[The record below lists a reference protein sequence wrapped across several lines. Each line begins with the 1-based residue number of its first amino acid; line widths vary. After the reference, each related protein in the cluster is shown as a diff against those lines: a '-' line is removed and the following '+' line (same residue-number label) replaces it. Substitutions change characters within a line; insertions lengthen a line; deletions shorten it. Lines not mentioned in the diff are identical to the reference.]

1 MPELPEVENYR
12 QFLISHLKNRKII
25 NIYLHEKKA
34 LKNTTI
40 SLLQK
45 RLKNAT
51 FKTIE
56 RRGKYLLFFFQRDVL
71 IIHLR
76 MEGKFLINSTT
87 NLKKRHLILDFQ
99 LDNQKWCQFIDSRK
113 FATIHLSS
121 IKNINHQSF
130 LNRVGPDP
138 FSKNINS
145 QYLWNNWKKRRINV
159 KSALLEQKIMS
170 GIGNIYAS
178 EILYSSQLHPQT
190 LVNQLNKAKIT
201 QLLIET
207 RRILTKAIKEGG
219 TTVKSYYIN
228 YKKGDYFQ
236 FLQVYG
242 RKNLPC
248 LKCQNL
254 IQKIKL
260 NQRGTYFC
268 EYCQK

>member
-45 RLKNAT
+45 RLKNTT

-99 LDNQKWCQFIDSRK
+99 LDNQK
-113 FATIHLSS
+113 
-121 IKNINHQSF
+121 
-130 LNRVGPDP
+130 
-138 FSKNINS
+138 
-145 QYLWNNWKKRRINV
+145 
-159 KSALLEQKIMS
+159 
-170 GIGNIYAS
+170 
-178 EILYSSQLHPQT
+178 
-190 LVNQLNKAKIT
+190 
-201 QLLIET
+201 
-207 RRILTKAIKEGG
+207 
-219 TTVKSYYIN
+219 
-228 YKKGDYFQ
+228 
-236 FLQVYG
+236 
-242 RKNLPC
+242 
-248 LKCQNL
+248 
-254 IQKIKL
+254 
-260 NQRGTYFC
+260 
-268 EYCQK
+268 